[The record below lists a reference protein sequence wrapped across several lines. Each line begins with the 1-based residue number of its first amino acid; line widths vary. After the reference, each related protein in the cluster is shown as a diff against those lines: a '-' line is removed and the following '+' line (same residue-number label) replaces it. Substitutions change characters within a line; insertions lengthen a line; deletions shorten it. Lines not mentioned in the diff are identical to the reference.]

1 MISAVAG
8 SWFWAALERSWR
20 VLEMNSLAAWRLVW
34 FDMLFDSLVVWIG
47 EHGLEKVESTL
58 GVMSDPS
65 VLEEY

>member
-1 MISAVAG
+1 
-8 SWFWAALERSWR
+8 
-20 VLEMNSLAAWRLVW
+20 MNSLAAWRLVW
-34 FDMLFDSLVVWIG
+34 FDMLFDSLVLWIG